1 MIYKQC
7 VLTIANNTATL
18 DEDIYLYRLD
28 KNVELYFTIVNNKY
42 KFDKSDLNNIISMS
56 KASYFQMRLYKN
68 AEVKYTFAIQPTD
81 KGQAILTITDDLI
94 DEPIEVGD
102 YDFQISLL
110 DADKSSMISMPI
122 AKQQIHV
129 CEPLVAD
136 ASETGTAVLGL
147 SQLDTTG
154 EIVDAFDENGNYIRK
169 VHVNGEIISAE
180 LFNKWETALETN
192 SKNITTLNTQYKDI
206 VHKDYIKW
214 GTFDKGYITI
224 VFDDFND
231 DLGDVF
237 SIFKSKNIPLSC
249 AIPAIKIEQGKDV
262 SVLHDVE
269 NNGGEILCHG
279 YTSNPITSNSTIDFI
294 KTEFEKSKFL
304 LEKNGLRINGYVRA
318 GGEGSIPFTDI
329 LDLFYKN
336 YIYGFSS
343 DEDKLLF
350 SRESLILTIDEFK
363 RKVDNAVKNKQW
375 VKFFAH
381 GFHEVSSELLT
392 QMLDY
397 INLSEIVPVTYSTM
411 YSKFVIGNLNTERY
425 MTKTDNISAF
435 NYIKEIDNRTFYH
448 EDVNLLKNSAW
459 SNFVND
465 TKWIKD
471 KTNYSKDVYWNV
483 YDRGFYNAIRV
494 NLSDKATV
502 GSIKIYQDTGLSRT
516 NIGEILHAGL
526 TVQQQ
531 TDNNS
536 ITLRIYKQFKTETK
550 LTLVA
555 EKTYTGKLADEYISV
570 EWISEDSKDVTN
582 YRYEIE
588 LKHPDAN
595 SSNLTILYLPRLTFK
610 KIDNRYNNITY

>member
-110 DADKSSMISMPI
+110 DADKSSMVSMPI